1 MTKIIAF
8 ANQKGGVAKT
18 TSAIALAQILSMDGK
33 KVLFLDLDPQENA
46 SNTLSL
52 NSDIPSLYDFMD
64 AGEKDYALLSQCF
77 QQVKDCPNITA
88 IHGSIRLSAADMRYT
103 MQGREYIL
111 YERLKT
117 YLDNYD
123 VVIIDTPPSLGLLTV
138 NALTCADT
146 VVVPVSP
153 DGYSLQGF
161 HQLTESIRTIN
172 CAFNQAVRWELLE
185 TNPVSKATL
194 PKFEK
199 KVRDIWTMEDFTTAL
214 EVCEDD
220 RLALAIHLAFSCSL
234 RLGEIMGLTWDCLT
248 IDEESIKEHNA
259 SLFVE
264 KELQRVSKN
273 AMNVL
278 ENKDVLRVFPA
289 VLVSD
294 STMLVFKK
302 PKTQSSIRRVWLPET
317 VARMLVDW
325 KKQQEEQ
332 KMHLGSE
339 YHDYNIVLALPN
351 GRPMEGQVISRLFNA
366 LIRKNDLPKV
376 VFHSLRHSSTT
387 YKLKLNNGDMKAV
400 QGDTGHAQLKM
411 VSDVYSHILDEDRRH
426 NAEKMER
433 DFYKKAEN
441 QSLVAPEAKPSNAA
455 TEQLVNLLNASP
467 ELAAQLLQMLT
478 ANQAGQAATA

>member
-1 MTKIIAF
+1 
-8 ANQKGGVAKT
+8 
-18 TSAIALAQILSMDGK
+18 
-33 KVLFLDLDPQENA
+33 
-46 SNTLSL
+46 
-52 NSDIPSLYDFMD
+52 
-64 AGEKDYALLSQCF
+64 
-77 QQVKDCPNITA
+77 
-88 IHGSIRLSAADMRYT
+88 
-103 MQGREYIL
+103 
-111 YERLKT
+111 
-117 YLDNYD
+117 
-123 VVIIDTPPSLGLLTV
+123 
-138 NALTCADT
+138 
-146 VVVPVSP
+146 
-153 DGYSLQGF
+153 
-161 HQLTESIRTIN
+161 
-172 CAFNQAVRWELLE
+172 
-185 TNPVSKATL
+185 
-194 PKFEK
+194 
-199 KVRDIWTMEDFTTAL
+199 
-214 EVCEDD
+214 
-220 RLALAIHLAFSCSL
+220 
-234 RLGEIMGLTWDCLT
+234 
-248 IDEESIKEHNA
+248 
-259 SLFVE
+259 
-264 KELQRVSKN
+264 
-273 AMNVL
+273 
-278 ENKDVLRVFPA
+278 
-289 VLVSD
+289 
-294 STMLVFKK
+294 MLVFKK